1 MAYLQYLL
9 QFCVHD
15 YPIITKKYTP
25 ISLLLGKN
33 YKVVIGF
40 IYRMFE
46 LLLNIFLILLQN
58 INEDNSISL
67 KEAHGGGLPTA
78 PTAFRLP
85 KERMATMLLTS
96 TGGKSGTSLSYPTLR
111 LVTGSPSSLKQA
123 FKLTSNSSSHPEGC
137 GSRLGQ
143 RQDPYLLMSTDTTI
157 PTLLELTQQDYEV
170 NAPANNSLLQGADLL
185 MALDQSNEAAL
196 LDGK

>member
-1 MAYLQYLL
+1 
-9 QFCVHD
+9 
-15 YPIITKKYTP
+15 
-25 ISLLLGKN
+25 
-33 YKVVIGF
+33 
-40 IYRMFE
+40 MFE
-46 LLLNIFLILLQN
+46 LLVSISLFLLQN
-58 INEDNSISL
+58 LNEDNSILL
-67 KEAHGGGLPTA
+67 KEAHGGGLPTT

-85 KERMATMLLTS
+85 KDKMATMLLTS
-96 TGGKSGTSLSYPTLR
+96 TGGKSGTPLPYPTLR

-143 RQDPYLLMSTDTTI
+143 RQDPYLLMSSDTI

-170 NAPANNSLLQGADLL
+170 NAPANNSLLQGAELL
-185 MALDQSNEAAL
+185 LALDQSSEAAL

>member
-1 MAYLQYLL
+1 ML
-9 QFCVHD
+9 
-15 YPIITKKYTP
+15 
-25 ISLLLGKN
+25 
-33 YKVVIGF
+33 
-40 IYRMFE
+40 E
-46 LLLNIFLILLQN
+46 LILKIFLILLQN

-67 KEAHGGGLPTA
+67 KETQGGGLPTA

-96 TGGKSGTSLSYPTLR
+96 TGGKSGTSLPYPTLR

-123 FKLTSNSSSHPEGC
+123 FKLTSNSGSHSEGC

-143 RQDPYLLMSTDTTI
+143 RQDPYLLMSSDTI

-170 NAPANNSLLQGADLL
+170 NAPANNSLLQGAELF
-185 MALDQSNEAAL
+185 MALDQSSEAAL